1 MTMLP
6 TIFGENIFDNLM
18 NTFDRDFFSHW
29 DSSKLMRTDVKENDD
44 SYELKVNLPGLKKE
58 DVRIELNQDYLT
70 ISAKAQ
76 NANDEKDDSGKYVR
90 RERYYGSYQRQ
101 FYVGEGVKQEDI
113 HASMADGVL
122 TLTIPKVDQQQVE
135 TAHRIEIEG

>member
-1 MTMLP
+1 
-6 TIFGENIFDNLM
+6 M

>member
-1 MTMLP
+1 MLP

-58 DVRIELNQDYLT
+58 DVHIELNQDYLT

-101 FYVGEGVKQEDI
+101 FYLGEGVKQEDI

-122 TLTIPKVDQQQVE
+122 TLTIPKVDQQQIE

>member
-1 MTMLP
+1 MLP

-101 FYVGEGVKQEDI
+101 FYLGEGVKQEDI

-135 TAHRIEIEG
+135 TAHRIESS

>member
-1 MTMLP
+1 MLP

>member
-1 MTMLP
+1 MLP

-101 FYVGEGVKQEDI
+101 FYLGEGVKQEDI

>member
-1 MTMLP
+1 MLP

-101 FYVGEGVKQEDI
+101 FYLGEGVKQEDI
-113 HASMADGVL
+113 HASIADGVL

>member
-1 MTMLP
+1 MLP

-76 NANDEKDDSGKYVR
+76 NANDEKDDNGKYVR

-101 FYVGEGVKQEDI
+101 FYLGEGIKQEDI

>member
-1 MTMLP
+1 MLP

-44 SYELKVNLPGLKKE
+44 NYELKVNLPGLKKE

-76 NANDEKDDSGKYVR
+76 NANDEKDDNGKYVR

-101 FYVGEGVKQEDI
+101 FYLGEGVKQEDI
-113 HASMADGVL
+113 RASMADGVL

-135 TAHRIEIEG
+135 TVHRIEIEG

>member
-1 MTMLP
+1 
-6 TIFGENIFDNLM
+6 M

-29 DSSKLMRTDVKENDD
+29 DSSQLMRTDVKENDD

-101 FYVGEGVKQEDI
+101 FYLGEGVKQEDI

>member
-18 NTFDRDFFSHW
+18 STFDRDFFSHW

-44 SYELKVNLPGLKKE
+44 NYELKVNLPGLKKE
-58 DVRIELNQDYLT
+58 DVRIELNQDYLM

-101 FYVGEGVKQEDI
+101 FYLGEGIKQEDI

>member
-101 FYVGEGVKQEDI
+101 FYLGEGVKQEDI

>member
-1 MTMLP
+1 MLP

-101 FYVGEGVKQEDI
+101 FYLGEGVKQEDI

-122 TLTIPKVDQQQVE
+122 TLTIPKVDQQQIE

>member
-1 MTMLP
+1 MLP

-76 NANDEKDDSGKYVR
+76 NANDEKDNSGKYVR

-101 FYVGEGVKQEDI
+101 FYLGEGVKQEDI

>member
-1 MTMLP
+1 MIMLP

-44 SYELKVNLPGLKKE
+44 NYELKVNLPGLKKE

-76 NANDEKDDSGKYVR
+76 NANDEKDDNGKYVR

-101 FYVGEGVKQEDI
+101 FYLGEGVKQEDI
-113 HASMADGVL
+113 RASMADGVL

-135 TAHRIEIEG
+135 TVHRIEIEG

>member
-58 DVRIELNQDYLT
+58 DVHIELNQDYLT

-101 FYVGEGVKQEDI
+101 FYLGEGVKQEDI

-122 TLTIPKVDQQQVE
+122 TLTIPKVDQQQIE

>member
-1 MTMLP
+1 MLP

-90 RERYYGSYQRQ
+90 RDRYYGSYQRQ

>member
-1 MTMLP
+1 ML
-6 TIFGENIFDNLM
+6 F
-18 NTFDRDFFSHW
+18 RS
-29 DSSKLMRTDVKENDD
+29 
-44 SYELKVNLPGLKKE
+44 VNLPGLKKE

>member
-76 NANDEKDDSGKYVR
+76 NANDEKDDNGKYVR

-101 FYVGEGVKQEDI
+101 FYLGEGIKQEDI

>member
-1 MTMLP
+1 MLP

-135 TAHRIEIEG
+135 TAHKIEIEG

>member
-1 MTMLP
+1 
-6 TIFGENIFDNLM
+6 M

-122 TLTIPKVDQQQVE
+122 TLSIPKVDQQQVE

>member
-101 FYVGEGVKQEDI
+101 FYLGEGVKQEDI
-113 HASMADGVL
+113 RASMADGVL

-135 TAHRIEIEG
+135 TVHQIEIEG

>member
-58 DVRIELNQDYLT
+58 DVRIELNQDYLM

-101 FYVGEGVKQEDI
+101 FYLGEGVKQEDI